1 MELKTKPAITTSDVL
16 INHLETLTQDT
27 PIYVSLNG
35 TDPDFTITHIEDSTS
50 VGWYEIRIRDFKDR
64 NQYCLD
70 TVEKLVR
77 ALKKETSDDF
87 IYVTKCNS
95 APMDIITEIIYSEL
109 HQCYLMNILH
119 NVGFDD
125 VKWLHYEVIIKD

>member
-1 MELKTKPAITTSDVL
+1 MSKKAITTSDVL
-16 INHLETLTQDT
+16 INHLETFTQDT

-64 NQYCLD
+64 NKYCLD
-70 TVEKLVR
+70 TVEKLVHV
-77 ALKKETSDDF
+77 LKKEADDDF

-109 HQCYLMNILH
+109 HQCYLMNVRH
-119 NVGFDD
+119 NVAFDD
-125 VKWLHYEVIIKD
+125 VDWLNNSFI